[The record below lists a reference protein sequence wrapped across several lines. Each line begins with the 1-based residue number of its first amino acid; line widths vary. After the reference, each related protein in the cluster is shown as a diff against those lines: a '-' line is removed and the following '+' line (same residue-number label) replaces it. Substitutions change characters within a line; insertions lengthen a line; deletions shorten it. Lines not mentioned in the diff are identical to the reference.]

1 MIHFWKSDL
10 MSLWHFSIAFLNI
23 LFYFILFLS
32 TPRDKIRNLWQ
43 ASLKTFTDFKK
54 WTVGRMPLSLSVI
67 PWNVVNSVSGELSS
81 YLEIGM
87 LFPFQTADKDI
98 HS

>member
-1 MIHFWKSDL
+1 
-10 MSLWHFSIAFLNI
+10 
-23 LFYFILFLS
+23 
-32 TPRDKIRNLWQ
+32 
-43 ASLKTFTDFKK
+43 
-54 WTVGRMPLSLSVI
+54 MPLSLSVI